1 MNAILAAKI
10 AKKIIN
16 MNNNM
21 FKIVCTGNTANIL
34 HVFNDKFIHYFSRMK
49 NYVFLNSLN

>member
-34 HVFNDKFIHYFSRMK
+34 HMCSMISLYIISRE
-49 NYVFLNSLN
+49 